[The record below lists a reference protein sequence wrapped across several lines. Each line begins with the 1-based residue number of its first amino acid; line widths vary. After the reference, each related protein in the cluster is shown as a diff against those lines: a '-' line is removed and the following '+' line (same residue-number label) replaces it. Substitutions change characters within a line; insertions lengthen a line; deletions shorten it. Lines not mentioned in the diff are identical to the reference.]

1 MYFDAE
7 ARGFCTSAGKYLL
20 GNIDKSINLIPML
33 FCSCSGPQGKG
44 ALNQTKTMPANN

>member
-20 GNIDKSINLIPML
+20 GNIDKSINLIAM
-33 FCSCSGPQGKG
+33 FSSCSGLQGKG
-44 ALNQTKTMPANN
+44 ALNQTRTKPAND